1 MSPLDLTFGALFNG
15 ALFSHMMYGLT
26 CAQAI
31 YYFRN
36 YSEDS
41 TWVKATA
48 GIVWIMDTLQQLFL
62 VLALWFYLIGGRED
76 TGSAFGN
83 TNWALLAQVVPSET
97 CVLVVECFYIRRI
110 WILSRRSKRSLLLFC
125 PVALEIGEWMMSLT
139 QMTLVLTHVFCAL
152 IVIGVA
158 YAAKCFGL
166 PAFNGSVTYEW
177 LIGISGTCRVIADL
191 GIAVSMIYILCKS
204 YRGGVTPKFNSLIR
218 MLAGYA
224 LATGVVTSIAAIGY
238 LAVYLAMPLNFV
250 YIGVYVVHEKI
261 YVNSILASLNSRET
275 LRSLAAQE
283 LDIPDIA

>member
-1 MSPLDLTFGALFNG
+1 MDLTFGALFNG

-31 YYFRN
+31 HYFRN

-48 GIVWIMDTLQQLFL
+48 GIVWLMDTLQQLFL

-125 PVALEIGEWMMSLT
+125 PVALE
-139 QMTLVLTHVFCAL
+139 